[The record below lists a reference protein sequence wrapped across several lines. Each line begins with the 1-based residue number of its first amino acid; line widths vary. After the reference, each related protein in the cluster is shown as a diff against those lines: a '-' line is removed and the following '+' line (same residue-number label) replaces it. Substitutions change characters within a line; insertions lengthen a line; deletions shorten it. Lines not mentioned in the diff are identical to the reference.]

1 MSKMASN
8 LLGLGFKASN
18 RFCGRLGTTGLP
30 LSFEGL
36 KARPPLLIVPVI
48 TFFLVSVVPF
58 PNDNFCCYSLLG
70 GRIKN
75 KGLLNSCELPPT
87 VHTTRFQSP
96 SSRRNGFLFFHRK
109 IKEKKEY
116 VSKDNFLKISKCF
129 CGFTVWSVSFSVYK
143 SFFQGAG
150 VRVLT

>member
-18 RFCGRLGTTGLP
+18 RFCGQLGTTGLP

-75 KGLLNSCELPPT
+75 
-87 VHTTRFQSP
+87 
-96 SSRRNGFLFFHRK
+96 
-109 IKEKKEY
+109 
-116 VSKDNFLKISKCF
+116 
-129 CGFTVWSVSFSVYK
+129 
-143 SFFQGAG
+143 
-150 VRVLT
+150 